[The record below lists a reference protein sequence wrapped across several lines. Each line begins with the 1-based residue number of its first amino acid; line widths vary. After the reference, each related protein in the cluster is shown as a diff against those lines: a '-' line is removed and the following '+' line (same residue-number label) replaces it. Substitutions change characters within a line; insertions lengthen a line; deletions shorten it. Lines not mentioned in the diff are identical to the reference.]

1 MLTGAVYDLAVHDPK
16 NNYNKDP
23 KDEKDKNKKEKNNRT
38 EYAIDKLNTNIRG
51 NLTVAID
58 LMGLL
63 GVKYRKTILLFIHR
77 RGQGYGTVLCKSFK
91 HGAKDGQAV
100 DGLQ

>member
-1 MLTGAVYDLAVHDPK
+1 MNYLIFGVLYSTFCMDYPPTGHVNSRVYPK
-16 NNYNKDP
+16 LYTKS
-23 KDEKDKNKKEKNNRT
+23 
-38 EYAIDKLNTNIRG
+38 RG

-63 GVKYRKTILLFIHR
+63 DVKYRKTILFFTSG

>member
-1 MLTGAVYDLAVHDPK
+1 MCLFFVQSSRRAFLGKHRPVTCRIKLYSVASNVNSRVYP
-16 NNYNKDP
+16 
-23 KDEKDKNKKEKNNRT
+23 
-38 EYAIDKLNTNIRG
+38 KLNTKIRR
-51 NLTVAID
+51 NLTVPID
-58 LMGLL
+58 LTGLH
-63 GVKYRKTILLFIHR
+63 GVKYRKTILFFTSG